1 MKRNF
6 QDYGDLVSF
15 DLSFNLIKDQHPN
28 GKYWKI
34 GCFLGSSS
42 TKKMVPLAIVAM
54 VPEDK

>member
-28 GKYWKI
+28 GKHWKI

-42 TKKMVPLAIVAM
+42 TKKMVPLAFVAM
-54 VPEDK
+54 VP